1 MERTHVRIWL
11 TPQEVANLVG
21 FSGAFVR
28 RDISMK
34 VIPAQFVQPRRK
46 GGCGRWRIH
55 RDDAVAYAIKLGV
68 WREAVSS

>member
-1 MERTHVRIWL
+1 MTTHVRIWL

-28 RDISMK
+28 RDISLK

-68 WREAVSS
+68 WREARTS